1 MVACLE
7 AACRGDWDTRAP
19 WCAGG
24 TCEGLRL
31 EARGAV
37 RAQLLPLSTMYML
50 ATRNVTL
57 VRSRIIIVGHEP
69 ITQDITNNALERG

>member
-1 MVACLE
+1 MGSQPLRVE
-7 AACRGDWDTRAP
+7 AVQRQLGAP
-19 WCAGG
+19 
-24 TCEGLRL
+24 CEGLRL